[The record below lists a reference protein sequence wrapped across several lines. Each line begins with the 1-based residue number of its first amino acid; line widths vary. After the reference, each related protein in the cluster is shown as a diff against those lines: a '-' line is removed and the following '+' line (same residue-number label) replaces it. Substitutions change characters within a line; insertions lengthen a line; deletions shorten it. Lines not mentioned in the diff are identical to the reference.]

1 MKEISRQSLMKIHDV
16 IHGQNYVNIKARLNQ
31 LLPNEYAKTFA
42 GIKLFSTDGVWYGD
56 DAIVYRSYVEAS
68 ASDKEEIAT
77 WLEECKEVVCATL
90 STAIPYVHSLF
101 SIPSQEQI
109 FWYRNDEGNIRVT
122 LAQWGFE
129 NKSNGPKIDVI
140 TMLLLAPRTLTQQDV
155 TIHIDYSDGSIASN
169 IPFILHL
176 FNNTKNIETD
186 GEGNFHLGKLFLNKT
201 FVIENIDATNHYD
214 FTIVKDGNY
223 SAVFDWFTR
232 YTIIVEDQKG
242 ERIPDFEMMVD
253 GVAVKTNEEGRFEA
267 ELKLLPNTIVNVE
280 ANETRSSFIV
290 QKESE
295 NNVFKITIKR
305 EEPQPSVVSPNP
317 PVTPISPAP
326 LVPEYIKVT
335 LLDYD
340 GQPLPNLPF
349 VINKKKK
356 RISAQT
362 DENGVAQIDKAQFI
376 QNNKYH
382 IRFMITSSYRES
394 LSKKNNDNE
403 R

>member
-1 MKEISRQSLMKIHDV
+1 M
-16 IHGQNYVNIKARLNQ
+16 
-31 LLPNEYAKTFA
+31 
-42 GIKLFSTDGVWYGD
+42 
-56 DAIVYRSYVEAS
+56 
-68 ASDKEEIAT
+68 
-77 WLEECKEVVCATL
+77 
-90 STAIPYVHSLF
+90 
-101 SIPSQEQI
+101 
-109 FWYRNDEGNIRVT
+109 
-122 LAQWGFE
+122 
-129 NKSNGPKIDVI
+129 
-140 TMLLLAPRTLTQQDV
+140 
-155 TIHIDYSDGSIASN
+155 
-169 IPFILHL
+169 
-176 FNNTKNIETD
+176 
-186 GEGNFHLGKLFLNKT
+186 
-201 FVIENIDATNHYD
+201 
-214 FTIVKDGNY
+214 
-223 SAVFDWFTR
+223 
-232 YTIIVEDQKG
+232 
-242 ERIPDFEMMVD
+242 
-253 GVAVKTNEEGRFEA
+253 AVKTNEEGRFEA

-349 VINKKKK
+349 VINTKKK